1 MDTMENIT
9 GHDTAAALKAGAA
22 LADPKCVIGFAPVVV
37 VPEGMKLEKLERLD
51 DRARPERVKAHP
63 KFDNATSLIAY
74 FNRFKDDDSTLMAD
88 LDSSTVRAI
97 LDHHQTDGGNVDPV
111 SLGVAAR
118 YHDHLATFT
127 AKHSPEWKIWT
138 EKNGKSMG
146 QVEFAEFIENN
157 APDVAVPSATDLY
170 EMALK
175 FEATKAASFKS
186 AVRLQNGDTAINFQE
201 ETAGSVA
208 GGKIEIPKE
217 IKLLIPVYVGD
228 EKGEVVARF
237 RYRLNG
243 GTLALW
249 YDLLRIEHIKRAAFD
264 SMIEKIANDTATVVL
279 SGRPS

>member
-9 GHDTAAALKAGAA
+9 GRNTAAALKAGAA

-51 DRARPERVKAHP
+51 DRARPERIKSHP
-63 KFDNATSLIAY
+63 RFDNAASLISY
-74 FNRFKDDDSTLMAD
+74 FNRFKDKDSTLLAD
-88 LDSSTVRAI
+88 LDSSTVRAV
-97 LDHHQTDGGNVDPV
+97 LDHHQAEEG
-111 SLGVAAR
+111 AR